1 MNNMNKIARKIV
13 GSQITVRELLTK
25 KIKVNI
31 IINTEDNVELS
42 FSGPVELT
50 PDGVARW
57 GLNNILNIPLLLD
70 DNEAIISVVLTH
82 KQIQDLCSLFN
93 TIAGHVN
100 DDTYNKY
107 IKN

>member
-1 MNNMNKIARKIV
+1 MSINKIALKIAS
-13 GSQITVRELLTK
+13 SQITIRDLLNK
-25 KIKVNI
+25 NI
-31 IINTEDNVELS
+31 RTEIVISIDDS
-42 FSGPVELT
+42 FTIPFSGPVKLT

-57 GLNNILNIPLLLD
+57 GANGTLNLTILLD
-70 DNEAIISVVLTH
+70 NDEAIINDVLTH
-82 KQIQDLCSLFN
+82 KQIQDVCSLFN